1 MPACNLFINHTVNM
15 ANAMKISVAVM
26 DLGDSLAI
34 PQTPCPL
41 VHPLPRLVPKPTRSP
56 ARTSHAVD
64 CSIRMMGVNPANLAM
79 IGARISP
86 ARKLI
91 RQLRSPFDDRKRP
104 PTMLLTPMIRP

>member
-1 MPACNLFINHTVNM
+1 
-15 ANAMKISVAVM
+15 MKISVAVM

-64 CSIRMMGVNPANLAM
+64 CSIRMMGGEP
-79 IGARISP
+79 S
-86 ARKLI
+86 K
-91 RQLRSPFDDRKRP
+91 FYDDRGKNQSGQKTDP
-104 PTMLLTPMIRP
+104 PAAITF